1 MLDYMSDN
9 PAPPPEE
16 RKKNLIEDFKKCIMK
31 KTSTLCKFNKYK
43 NYNKYISDIS
53 DDICGINGCF
63 PDIYVNPGSMSGYFM
78 FSRNYMLKVLKLNI
92 TKEYEKISLQNVKDK
107 LQIALI
113 LYNNKEPKRDS
124 ELSFDIIEKI
134 CLSLNFN

>member
-16 RKKNLIEDFKKCIMK
+16 RKKNLIEDLKKSDMK
-31 KTSTLCKFNKYK
+31 HTICKFNKYK

-63 PDIYVNPGSMSGYFM
+63 PDIYVNPGSISGYFM

-92 TKEYEKISLQNVKDK
+92 IKEYEKISLQNSKDK
-107 LQIALI
+107 LQLALI
-113 LYNNKEPKRDS
+113 IYNNKKPKRDS
-124 ELSFDIIEKI
+124 KLIYDIIEKI
-134 CLSLNFN
+134 GLKLNS